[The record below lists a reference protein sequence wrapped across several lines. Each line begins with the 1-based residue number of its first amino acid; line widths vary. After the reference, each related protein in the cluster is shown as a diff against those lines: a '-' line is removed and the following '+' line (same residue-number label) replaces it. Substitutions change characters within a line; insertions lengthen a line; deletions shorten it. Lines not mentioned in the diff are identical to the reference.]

1 MFLSLLF
8 IVTNPV
14 RLARI
19 YKSRCLPCGARS
31 LAVMVSAFEFP
42 ANHTGMAGTDAASCG
57 IQCFRPWHTVFRALA
72 SDVFCTC
79 IVCCWGSAAACLWLL
94 LPYCCSSGV
103 SGKKCPCGDA
113 TLHRRRDTCVCSLQS
128 AGLETHVE
136 AFDRVGQ
143 CADRYEVYAALGI
156 VADGVK
162 GDAA

>member
-1 MFLSLLF
+1 MFLSLSF

-14 RLARI
+14 RLASI

-31 LAVMVSAFEFP
+31 LAVMASALEFP

-94 LPYCCSSGV
+94 LPYCRSPGV
-103 SGKKCPCGDA
+103 SGKSVPAVMQPCIAAGTRA
-113 TLHRRRDTCVCSLQS
+113 SVVCNQQALKLMSRHLTEWVS
-128 AGLETHVE
+128 APTDMKSTPHS
-136 AFDRVGQ
+136 A
-143 CADRYEVYAALGI
+143 
-156 VADGVK
+156 
-162 GDAA
+162 